1 MGAVVKAKA
10 AKQISKMFGNKFVVL
25 ILYLTFFLWSSEC
38 LLALIFF
45 TAAVFSLILK
55 HILINESKEE
65 ILLTF
70 GLARFCR

>member
-1 MGAVVKAKA
+1 M
-10 AKQISKMFGNKFVVL
+10 
-25 ILYLTFFLWSSEC
+25 
-38 LLALIFF
+38 LARTYFF

-70 GLARFCR
+70 GLA